1 MSLQGKVAIVTGAAS
16 GIGAQIARR
25 FCAAG
30 AATMLLDR
38 HGDGLAGVADEIRAS
53 GGEAASR
60 VTDISVGS
68 EVEAAYAATAERFG
82 TPGIVVNN
90 AGWCHEIGDMAG
102 LDEESFD
109 RVMSV
114 NVKSLFWSVR
124 YGVPLMQR
132 LGGGVILN
140 IASTGAARPRPGLGW
155 YNASKGAVVSATRSL
170 ALELAPDRI
179 RVCAINPT
187 TADTPMVAHLLTGQP
202 AKLAAMT
209 AMIPL
214 GRLCAPQDVAEAALF
229 LASDAAAF
237 LTGVCLDVDG
247 GRSI

>member
-1 MSLQGKVAIVTGAAS
+1 MSLADKIAIVTGAAS

-30 AATMLLDR
+30 ASVILLDLD
-38 HGDGLAGVADEIRAS
+38 GDGLDAVAEEIRSSGGKVACRVAD
-53 GGEAASR
+53 
-60 VTDISVGS
+60 VSVGA
-68 EVEAAYAATAERFG
+68 EVEAAYAATVERFG
-82 TPGIVVNN
+82 PPWIVVNN
-90 AGWCHEIGDMAG
+90 AGWCHEIGDLAS
-102 LDEESFD
+102 LDEASFD

-124 YGVPLMQR
+124 HGVPLMRRQ
-132 LGGGVILN
+132 GGGVIIN
-140 IASTGAARPRPGLGW
+140 MASTGAARPRPGLGW

-170 ALELAPDRI
+170 ALELAPDGI

-187 TADTPMVAHLLTGQP
+187 TADTPMVARLLHGQP
-202 AKLAAMT
+202 ERLAAMT
-209 AMIPL
+209 EVIPL

-229 LASDAAAF
+229 LASDSASF